1 MNAEQLLQHFE
12 RISEA
17 PDGIP
22 RLRRFI
28 LDLAVRGK
36 LVEQDPSDEPASEL
50 LKRIAA
56 EKARLVKAGE
66 IKKEKPLAP
75 IEDADFDLPK
85 SWTWTRLG
93 KVTSYIQRGKSP
105 KYAVNDG
112 SLVVSQKCVQ
122 WSGLDLKVAKRIT
135 LESLIDYEKIR
146 FLRDGDL
153 LWNSTGTGT
162 IGRII
167 KAVDPPEKLVCDSHV
182 TVVRCLAVVPEYIHA
197 WLRSDQVYALI
208 EDRAAGSTNQVELT
222 AQMAINQIVPLPP
235 LAEQRRIV
243 ARVDDLMSLCDQLE
257 AVKAEREQC
266 RDRLVAASL
275 QRLNQPAEE
284 EETFREH
291 ARFTFNNLPRIT
303 TRAAHIKQLRQSI
316 LNLAMHG
323 KLVPQDPNDEPA
335 SEQLKRIAAERTG
348 THALKKGRKN
358 GVVEVDT
365 LRAAIPLATGW
376 RWTKIDQIAL
386 SMRYGTSTK
395 CEYATSGAP
404 VLRIPNVSDGVLCL
418 DNMKYGQLS
427 EGEKQDLALNTGDLL
442 MIRSNGSLDN
452 VGRSAVV
459 TSEAEGMAFA
469 GYLVRLRLS
478 SANINPKF
486 VWLILKSTDVRDQIE
501 IPIRSTVGLKN
512 VNLTEFGGL
521 TFPLPPLAEQHRI
534 VAKVDELMVIC
545 DQLDAQ
551 ITATEQDSRC
561 FLESVLA
568 DALAPGIDLRAE
580 AKVA

>member
-17 PDGIP
+17 PNAIP

-56 EKARLVKAGE
+56 EKARLVKARE
-66 IKKEKPLAP
+66 IKNEKPLAP
-75 IEDADFDLPK
+75 IEDADFYLPK

-135 LESLIDYEKIR
+135 LESLMDYEKIR

-167 KAVDPPEKLVCDSHV
+167 KAVDPPAKLVCDSHV
-182 TVVRCLAVVPEYIHA
+182 TVVRCLAVVPEYIRA
-197 WLRSDQVYALI
+197 WLRSDHIYALI

-222 AQMAINQIVPLPP
+222 AQMAINQVVPLPP
-235 LAEQRRIV
+235 LAEQHRIV

-257 AVKAEREQC
+257 AAKAEREKC
-266 RDRLVAASL
+266 RDSLVAASL
-275 QRLNQPAEE
+275 QGLNQPAEE

-303 TRAAHIKQLRQSI
+303 TRAAHIKQLRQTI
-316 LNLAMHG
+316 VNLAVRG
-323 KLVPQDPNDEPA
+323 KLVEQDLSDEAATELLRRIATERAKNSLKRKARLSKQEPRHDSA
-335 SEQLKRIAAERTG
+335 GHFEQLPSGWEQARFCEIASIESNLVNPSSYKDMPHVAPDNIESWSARLLPYSTVG
-348 THALKKGRKN
+348 EA
-358 GVVEVDT
+358 GVFSAKHHFFAGAILYSKIRPNLAKVVKVDFDGLCSADMYPVHPFIDRDFLVT
-365 LRAAIPLATGW
+365 YMISKLFVSQAIAGDNRVAMP
-376 RWTKIDQIAL
+376 KINQIAL
-386 SMRYGTSTK
+386 S
-395 CEYATSGAP
+395 AILVP
-404 VLRIPNVSDGVLCL
+404 V
-418 DNMKYGQLS
+418 
-427 EGEKQDLALNTGDLL
+427 
-442 MIRSNGSLDN
+442 
-452 VGRSAVV
+452 
-459 TSEAEGMAFA
+459 
-469 GYLVRLRLS
+469 
-478 SANINPKF
+478 
-486 VWLILKSTDVRDQIE
+486 
-501 IPIRSTVGLKN
+501 
-512 VNLTEFGGL
+512 
-521 TFPLPPLAEQHRI
+521 PPLAEQRRI
-534 VAKVDELMVIC
+534 VAKVDELMAIC
-545 DQLDAQ
+545 DQLEVQ
-551 ITATEQDSRC
+551 ITATEQDSRR

-568 DALAPGIDLRAE
+568 DALAPGIDLSAE
-580 AKVA
+580 AEVT